1 MSIQYPSCLP
11 LLKSETN
18 DVKMSYEPSILYFT
32 LRYKFCTALPVKII
46 MVARGLSLIYYNLDT
61 TERQRSK
68 NWMGY
73 VQHPYMNLLLDT
85 ATFKISR
92 GREKTKNE
100 ARTRCPH
107 RHFSGLI
114 FPEKNTYLI
123 FPVCLSFKWNGRLQ
137 IY

>member
-1 MSIQYPSCLP
+1 MSIQYPFCLP

-46 MVARGLSLIYYNLDT
+46 MVARGLILIYYNLDT

-73 VQHPYMNLLLDT
+73 VQHPYMNLLLDI
-85 ATFKISR
+85 ATFKNFE
-92 GREKTKNE
+92 RERKNKE
-100 ARTRCPH
+100 
-107 RHFSGLI
+107 
-114 FPEKNTYLI
+114 
-123 FPVCLSFKWNGRLQ
+123 
-137 IY
+137 